1 MDAAAAYAQLAR
13 AALPGIPSLGSTG
26 DKEAGTAIGAAAGN
40 AFPVSRAAA
49 WLTLE
54 ALVEVARP
62 GEDASWQEYAS
73 SRRIAW
79 KTGTS
84 FGSRDAW
91 AIGVTQDYVV
101 AVWAG
106 NASGL
111 GRPEIKGTDAAAP
124 LMFDLFQLLPP
135 SGWFS
140 EPAGELRMIS
150 VCVDSGYASGPSCPE
165 TLGIA
170 VPEQA
175 HVDEPCPYCR
185 IVHLSDDGKQRV
197 SAECAEDDGLVAVK
211 RFVLPPAI
219 EWYYRRSTIGYQP
232 LPPWK
237 PGCTVADASSVDM
250 VAPENGALIYIPIE
264 LDGSYGMTVFRAVHR
279 DANQSLFWHLD
290 GDYLG
295 ETRGDHRM
303 EARPVPGP
311 HELTVID
318 QAGALATRRFE
329 VLLRNE

>member
-1 MDAAAAYAQLAR
+1 
-13 AALPGIPSLGSTG
+13 
-26 DKEAGTAIGAAAGN
+26 
-40 AFPVSRAAA
+40 
-49 WLTLE
+49 LTLE

-91 AIGVTQDYVV
+91 AIGITPDYVV

-106 NASGL
+106 NADGQ

-124 LMFDLFQLLPP
+124 LMFDLFQLLPR
-135 SGWFS
+135 SAWFP
-140 EPAGELRMIS
+140 EPDSELRMIG
-150 VCVDSGYASGPSCPE
+150 VCADSGYAAGPSCPD
-165 TLGIA
+165 TLQIA
-170 VPEQA
+170 VPAGA

-185 IVHLSDDGKQRV
+185 IIHVSEDGTLRV
-197 SAECAEDDGLVAVK
+197 RAECAGADGLVAVR

-219 EWYYRRSTIGYQP
+219 EWYYRRSTLAYRP

-237 PGCTVADASSVDM
+237 PGCVVSDASAVDLL
-250 VAPENGALIYIPIE
+250 APGNGALLYIPIE
-264 LDGSYGMTVFRAVHR
+264 LDGSPGRTVFRAVHR
-279 DANQSLFWHLD
+279 DANQTLFWHLD

-295 ETRGDHRM
+295 ETRGDHRL
-303 EARPVPGP
+303 EARPSPGF

-318 QAGALATRRFE
+318 QTGALATRRFE
-329 VLLRNE
+329 VLLRND